1 MNKAHVRSVH
11 FVQTIEIRHLVSYC
25 TEPNMRRLPAAQPN
39 GALIAATT
47 VAAVSG
53 SSYDVTLA
61 PYECGDKLPL
71 FELSNAKV
79 KC

>member
-1 MNKAHVRSVH
+1 M
-11 FVQTIEIRHLVSYC
+11 QTIEIRHLVSYS

-39 GALIAATT
+39 GALIAAAT
-47 VAAVSG
+47 VTGISG
-53 SSYDVTLA
+53 SSYDITLA
-61 PYECGDKLPL
+61 PYECGDQLPL